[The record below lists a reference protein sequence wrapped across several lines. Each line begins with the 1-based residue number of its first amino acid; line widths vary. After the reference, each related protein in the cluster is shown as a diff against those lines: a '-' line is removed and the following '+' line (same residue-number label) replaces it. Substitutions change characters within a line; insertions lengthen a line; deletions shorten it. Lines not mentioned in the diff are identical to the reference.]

1 MAQVG
6 FAFAVHALVLL
17 ARSPA
22 SATSA
27 FLAGSVNIHATGLR
41 KVMAPLARAG
51 LVHACQGR
59 NGGYRLARPATE
71 ISLAEIYDAVAS
83 EPLLR
88 QNPAAAN
95 PRCPISV
102 AMGPA
107 LAEIAADAE
116 ARFQEAL
123 AQRSLADVSNRLE
136 TVNPAPVPSPPP
148 RSWSDTL

>member
-59 NGGYRLARPATE
+59 DGGYRLARPAAE
-71 ISLAEIYDAVAS
+71 ISLAEIYHAVAS

-88 QNPAAAN
+88 PNPAAAN

-107 LAEIAADAE
+107 LAAIAADAE
-116 ARFQEAL
+116 VRFQEAL
-123 AQRSLADVSNRLE
+123 AQRSLADVADQIE
-136 TVNPAPVPSPPP
+136 AANPALFPSQPPNA
-148 RSWSDTL
+148 